1 MTAASQPNQSP
12 HSFSTIKPDNG
23 PASIKAQFELTLAGK
38 RDSEFRLAVD
48 FTVPGSGVT
57 AIFGPSGCGKTTLLR
72 CIAGLQQPQQG
83 LLRVNGETW
92 HDAAGSL
99 AAHERPIGYVF
110 QEANLFPHLSAR
122 GNLEFAI
129 RRAATPLSEARVK
142 HLIDLMGIGHLLEQQ
157 PDQLSGGERQRVA
170 IARALLV
177 NPKLLLMDEPLA
189 ALDTRRKQDILP
201 FLETLHSE
209 LDLPIL
215 YVTHS
220 LEEVARL
227 ADYLLLM
234 EAGTIAAQGLLS
246 EVLSRTDLPIDL
258 GDDSGAVLNGHIAE
272 QDKQWQLARID
283 LGGADLWV
291 RDSGEA
297 IGAKVRVRI
306 LARDI
311 SLTRTASD
319 QSSILNRLP
328 VMVQSVEQDRDKALA
343 LVSLALPGGDADD
356 VVDRQGSRAREAG
369 AGASE
374 GHCLLARLSQRSVH
388 DLNLQPGDQVWAQIK
403 SVAILR

>member
-1 MTAASQPNQSP
+1 MPAASQPNRAS
-12 HSFSTIKPDNG
+12 HSFPAIKSGNA
-23 PASIKAQFELTLAGK
+23 PAGIQAQFDLTLASK
-38 RDSEFRLAVD
+38 RDSGFRLAVD
-48 FTVPGSGVT
+48 FSVPGSGVT

-72 CIAGLQQPQQG
+72 CIAGLQKTEHG
-83 LLRVNGETW
+83 SLAVNGETW
-92 HDAAGSL
+92 HGRERCL

-122 GNLEFAI
+122 GNLDFAI
-129 RRAATPLSEARVK
+129 RRAATSLSEAHVK
-142 HLIDLMGIGHLLEQQ
+142 HLIELMDIAHLLEQR

-189 ALDTRRKQDILP
+189 ALDNRRKQDILP

-209 LDLPIL
+209 LELPIL

-220 LEEVARL
+220 LDEVARL
-227 ADYLLLM
+227 ADHLLLM
-234 EAGTIAAQGLLS
+234 EAGTIAAQGPLS

-258 GDDSGAVLNGHIAE
+258 GDDSGAVLVGTITE
-272 QDKQWQLARID
+272 RDEQWQLARID
-283 LGGADLWV
+283 LGGAQLWV

-297 IGAKVRVRI
+297 IGATVRVRI
-306 LARDI
+306 LARDV

-328 VMVQSVEQDRDKALA
+328 VAVRSIEQDRDKALA
-343 LVSLALPGGDADD
+343 LVSLVLPSEATLEGAENKEVENKHKAGN
-356 VVDRQGSRAREAG
+356 SR
-369 AGASE
+369 
-374 GHCLLARLSQRSVH
+374 CLLARISQRSVH